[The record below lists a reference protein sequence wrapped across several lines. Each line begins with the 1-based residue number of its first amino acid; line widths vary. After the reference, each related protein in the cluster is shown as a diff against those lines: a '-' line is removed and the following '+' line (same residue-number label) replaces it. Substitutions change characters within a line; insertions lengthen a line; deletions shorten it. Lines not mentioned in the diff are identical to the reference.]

1 MTSSQ
6 RIALN
11 TAVTYGRSIVAMA
24 LGLLG
29 SRWIFGSLGEVD
41 YGLMAVVSALIA
53 TVYFINMGISS
64 ASARYFAFSIGE
76 GAPERTNRWFN
87 AALCLHVLLVP
98 VLMLIVWLLGE
109 WALRDFLN
117 IPEARLKTA
126 FWVFRISL
134 LTAFCG
140 LALSPFI
147 DMFIAKQ
154 NILEVSL
161 WALLTSFVN
170 FGLAFSLLHYSG
182 DRWLFITAGMASFSI
197 FALCAQAIRATILY
211 EECRIRF
218 SLWLEVARI
227 WELCKFSGW
236 GLFGAM
242 GELCRG
248 QGLAVL
254 LNHRFTPIRYPQV
267 NASYAVGLSLSS
279 YTQSLSHAL
288 MQAFTPEITATE
300 GRGERA
306 KMLQHAN
313 RVSKFGT
320 FLTLLFAIPLILE
333 INYVL
338 KLWLVEPPQLA
349 GPMTTLILI
358 AFIIERCTS
367 GQTAAIHA
375 KGKIAGYHLTVG
387 GGMILTVPIAYGL
400 FLYGFGAIA
409 VCWAYLFTVLLCLF
423 GKLYWAKRLVGLSPR
438 TWLREV
444 LMPCCAVLA
453 GGLVVGWLVRQC
465 FEQPSLVRL
474 CAVVV
479 MTLLSS
485 ATIGWLAVLGSAERA
500 YLLTSLVRIR
510 TQVCS
515 WFNN

>member
-1 MTSSQ
+1 MTPSQ

-11 TAVTYGRSIVAMA
+11 TAATYGRSIIAML
-24 LGLLG
+24 LGLLS

-53 TVYFINMGISS
+53 IVYFINMGISG

-76 GAPERTNRWFN
+76 GDQERTNRCFN

-98 VLMLIVWLLGE
+98 LLLLLAWGLGE

-117 IPEARLKTA
+117 IPEARLTTA
-126 FWVFRISL
+126 VWVFRIAL
-134 LTAFCG
+134 LAAFCG

-161 WALLTSFVN
+161 WALATSFVN
-170 FGLAFSLLHYSG
+170 FGLAYSVLSYDG
-182 DRWLFITAGMASFSI
+182 DRWLLITVGMASFAMI
-197 FALCAQAIRATILY
+197 AVCAQAIRAKLLY
-211 EECRIRF
+211 PECRIQFR
-218 SLWLEVARI
+218 LWLDVSLI

-254 LNHRFTPIRYPQV
+254 LNYRFAPIHHPQV

-288 MQAFTPEITATE
+288 MQAFAPEITATE
-300 GRGERA
+300 GRGERS

-313 RVSKFGT
+313 RVSKYGT

-333 INYVL
+333 IDYVL
-338 KLWLVEPPQLA
+338 ELWLVEPPQFA
-349 GPMTTLILI
+349 AAMTTLILS
-358 AFIIERCTS
+358 AFIIERCGS
-367 GQTAAIHA
+367 GQTAAITAH
-375 KGKIAGYHLTVG
+375 GKIAAYHLTVG
-387 GGMILTVPIAYGL
+387 GCMILTLPLAYCLLQYGL
-400 FLYGFGAIA
+400 GAIA
-409 VCWAYLFTVLLCLF
+409 VCWAYLLTALLCLL
-423 GKLYWAKRLVGLSPR
+423 GKLYWARRLVALSPLI
-438 TWLREV
+438 WLREV
-444 LMPCCAVLA
+444 LVPCCAVLA

-465 FEQPSLVRL
+465 YEPSFVRL

-479 MTLLSS
+479 TTLLGC
-485 ATIGWLAVLGSAERA
+485 ATIGWRTILGKPERA
-500 YLLTSLVRIR
+500 YCLSVLVRSR
-510 TQVCS
+510 R
-515 WFNN
+515 